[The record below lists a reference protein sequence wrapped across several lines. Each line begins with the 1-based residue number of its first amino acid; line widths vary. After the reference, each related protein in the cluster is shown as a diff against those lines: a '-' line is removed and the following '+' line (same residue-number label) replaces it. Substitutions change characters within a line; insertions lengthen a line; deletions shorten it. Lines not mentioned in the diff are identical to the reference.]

1 MKYSTVKTFVEE
13 PTNSTSTLK
22 MEAEGISEM
31 LVPFTAPR
39 PQNTAVSILIAVETS
54 DFTRR
59 KQGDEPG

>member
-1 MKYSTVKTFVEE
+1 
-13 PTNSTSTLK
+13 

-39 PQNTAVSILIAVETS
+39 PQNTAVSLLITVETS
-54 DFTRR
+54 DYTRP